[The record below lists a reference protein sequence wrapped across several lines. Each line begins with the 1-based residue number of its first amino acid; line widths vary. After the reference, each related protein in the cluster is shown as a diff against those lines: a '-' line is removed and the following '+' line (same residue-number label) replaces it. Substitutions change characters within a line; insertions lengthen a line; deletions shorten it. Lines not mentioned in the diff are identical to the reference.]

1 MTDPIL
7 NTRGEDFIINVIFN
21 SYTDLHSI
29 KSVMRGNKNI
39 VTGSNNM
46 NQTHPRRHRQFYH
59 HEHEHHQAVK
69 IPSDNV
75 LLSEHVSPLKMT
87 LIDPGAP
94 CFLVHRVLSAIRRSI
109 SSVWSE
115 SSFWTTSPGAS
126 IPRCLTFCSEC
137 PKAKKVCLS
146 FF

>member
-46 NQTHPRRHRQFYH
+46 KQTHPRRHRQFYH

-94 CFLVHRVLSAIRRSI
+94 CFLVLRVLSAIRRSI
-109 SSVWSE
+109 SSVRSE
-115 SSFWTTSPGAS
+115 SSF
-126 IPRCLTFCSEC
+126 
-137 PKAKKVCLS
+137 
-146 FF
+146 